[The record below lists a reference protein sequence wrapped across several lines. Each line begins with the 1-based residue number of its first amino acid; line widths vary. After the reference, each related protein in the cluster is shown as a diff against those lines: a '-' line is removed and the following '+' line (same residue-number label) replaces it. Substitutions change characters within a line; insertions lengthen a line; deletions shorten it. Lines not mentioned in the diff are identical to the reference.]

1 MSKAIEI
8 LNSVETD
15 RGTANI
21 YVGLSTYSKYARDA
35 Y

>member
-1 MSKAIEI
+1 MPKAIEI
-8 LNSVETD
+8 LKSVETD

-21 YVGLSTYSKYARDA
+21 YLALSTYSKYARDT